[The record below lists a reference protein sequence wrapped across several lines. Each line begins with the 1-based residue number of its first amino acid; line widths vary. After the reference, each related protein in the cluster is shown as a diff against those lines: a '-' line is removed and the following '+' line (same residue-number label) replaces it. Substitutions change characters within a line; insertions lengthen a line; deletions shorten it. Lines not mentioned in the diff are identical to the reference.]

1 MTRRLFQLLG
11 VLCLAGFIYLNMNYW
26 DDPVFWRR
34 WWNTVTHLEPD
45 HMNFSP
51 TVEVRSSSIHEF
63 PTVDPDRLTV
73 APEAL
78 RATEA
83 YAAEM
88 ESFALVV
95 VHRGLVQTEWYA
107 PGWNRDRLTQSQ
119 SMNKTVSA
127 LMMGVAI
134 ADGFVSSTED
144 MVSAYLPEWQS
155 DSRGEITIE
164 NLLVM
169 SSGLV
174 QTRFTLNP
182 FAADSSFRF
191 LFSRER
197 APVVLDIKLEWRPG
211 SKFDYND
218 INAQLVGMIVE
229 RAVGKPYAEY
239 LQEKL
244 WEPLG
249 GQHAE
254 LWLDQEDGLA
264 MTACCLL
271 GSPVDWAKI
280 GLLMKDGGRFNGQ
293 QIIAEEWIERMITPS
308 ARYPG
313 YGYLTWLG
321 AGVTDDA
328 NSKPDIERNKSER
341 FLARDMFYL
350 SGYGGQRVY
359 VSRENDLVI
368 VRLGPFAGMQ
378 PLNPDWDNAY
388 LLNTIIRG
396 IRDIRSV
403 DADS

>member
-1 MTRRLFQLLG
+1 MVKQLFRLLG
-11 VLCLAGFIYLNMNYW
+11 VLCVAGFIYLNANYW

-45 HMNFSP
+45 YMNFSP
-51 TVEVRSSSIHEF
+51 TTGVRSSHIHDL
-63 PTVDPDRLTV
+63 PMADSNKLTV
-73 APEAL
+73 SPEAL
-78 RATEA
+78 RAAEA
-83 YAAEM
+83 YAAAM
-88 ESFALVV
+88 DSFGLVV
-95 VHRGLVQTEWYA
+95 VHGGLVQTEWYA

-119 SMNKTVSA
+119 SMHKTVSA

-134 ADGFVSSTED
+134 ADGFVSSAED
-144 MVSAYLPEWQS
+144 AVGTYLPEWRN
-155 DSRGEITIE
+155 DPRGEITIE

-169 SSGLV
+169 SSGLA
-174 QTRFTLNP
+174 QSRFTLNP

-197 APVVLDIKLEWRPG
+197 APVVLNSRLEWEPG

-229 RAVGKPYAEY
+229 RAAGKPYAEY

-254 LWLDQEDGLA
+254 FWLDQEDGLA

-280 GLLMKDGGRFNGQ
+280 GLLMKDGGRFNNH
-293 QIIAEEWIERMITPS
+293 QIIPEEWIRRMVTPS
-308 ARYPG
+308 ALFSG

-321 AGVTDDA
+321 TGVMDDGPG
-328 NSKPDIERNKSER
+328 KPGVERNQNER

-359 VSRENDLVI
+359 VSREIDLVI

-396 IRDIRSV
+396 IR
-403 DADS
+403 

>member
-1 MTRRLFQLLG
+1 
-11 VLCLAGFIYLNMNYW
+11 
-26 DDPVFWRR
+26 
-34 WWNTVTHLEPD
+34 
-45 HMNFSP
+45 
-51 TVEVRSSSIHEF
+51 VRSSNVHEI
-63 PTVDPDRLTV
+63 PVADNDLLTI
-73 APEAL
+73 APQAL
-78 RATEA
+78 RAAEA

-88 ESFALVV
+88 DSFGLVV

-127 LMMGVAI
+127 LMMGFAI
-134 ADGFVSSTED
+134 ADGFVSSTAD
-144 MVSAYLPEWQS
+144 MVGAYLSEWR
-155 DSRGEITIE
+155 DDPRGEITIE

-169 SSGLV
+169 SSGLS
-174 QTRFTLNP
+174 QSRFTLNP

-197 APVVLDIKLEWRPG
+197 APVVLDTRLEWGPG

-229 RAVGKPYAEY
+229 RAAGKPYVEY

-244 WEPLG
+244 WQPLG

-254 LWLDQEDGLA
+254 FWLDQEEGLA

-280 GLLMKDGGRFNGQ
+280 GLMMKDGGRFNNH
-293 QIIAEEWIERMITPS
+293 QIIPEQWIERMITPS
-308 ARYPG
+308 GKFSG

-321 AGVTDDA
+321 AGVMDD
-328 NSKPDIERNKSER
+328 SPDTVEVERNQSER

-359 VSRENDLVI
+359 VSRDEDLVI

-378 PLNPDWDNAY
+378 PLNPGWDNAY

-396 IRDIRSV
+396 IR
-403 DADS
+403 

>member
-1 MTRRLFQLLG
+1 MISRVSRFLG
-11 VLCLAGFIYLNMNYW
+11 LLCLAGFVYLGVNYW
-26 DDPVFWRR
+26 QDPVFWRR
-34 WWNTVTHLEPD
+34 WWDTVTHLEPD

-51 TVEVRSSSIHEF
+51 TVGFHSSTIRELPVADSASLSVE
-63 PTVDPDRLTV
+63 PD
-73 APEAL
+73 AL
-78 RATEA
+78 RAAEA
-83 YAAEM
+83 FAAEM
-88 ESFALVV
+88 DSFGLVV

-107 PGWNRDRLTQSQ
+107 PGWSRDRLTQSQ

-127 LMMGVAI
+127 LMVGRAI
-134 ADGFVSSTED
+134 ADGFVSATGD
-144 MVSAYLPEWQS
+144 AVSDYLAEWRN
-155 DSRGEITIE
+155 DPRGEITIE

-169 SSGLV
+169 SSGLG
-174 QTRFTLNP
+174 QSRFTLNP
-182 FAADSSFRF
+182 FAPDSSFRF
-191 LFSRER
+191 LFSRDR
-197 APVVLDIKLEWRPG
+197 APVVMSTKLEWAPG

-229 RAVGKPYAEY
+229 RAAGKPYADY
-239 LQEKL
+239 VQEKL

-254 LWLDQEDGLA
+254 LWLDQENGIA

-280 GLLMKDGGRFNGQ
+280 GLMMKAGGRLNGQ
-293 QIIAEEWIERMITPS
+293 QIIPEEWVERMIAPS
-308 ARYPG
+308 RSFAG

-321 AGVTDDA
+321 KGIMDEG
-328 NSKPDIERNKSER
+328 PGRPGIERQQTEE
-341 FLARDMFYL
+341 FLDEDMFYL

-359 VSRENDLVI
+359 VSRKFDLVI

-396 IRDIRSV
+396 IL
-403 DADS
+403 